1 MTYIDPNYYIAVDKA
16 LRVIQ
21 SCENTIQLKHA
32 KTYVD
37 LVKNRFS
44 SLFID
49 NNKRVLKEYKQL
61 KSYLKIQTVVIN
73 NKNL

>member
-1 MTYIDPNYYIAVDKA
+1 MTYIDPNYYITVDKA
-16 LRVIQ
+16 LKVIL
-21 SCENTIQLKHA
+21 SCENMIQLKHA

-44 SLFID
+44 GLFIG

>member
-1 MTYIDPNYYIAVDKA
+1 MTYLDPNYYIAVEKA

-21 SCENTIQLKHA
+21 SCENMIQLNHA

>member
-1 MTYIDPNYYIAVDKA
+1 MTYIDPNYYIAVEKA

-21 SCENTIQLKHA
+21 SCENMIQLNHA

>member
-1 MTYIDPNYYIAVDKA
+1 MTYLDPNYYIAVEKA

-21 SCENTIQLKHA
+21 SCENMIQLNHA

-37 LVKNRFS
+37 LVKNRFL